1 MIKEPPLEE
10 PDWMPHSVRREIK
23 EQKARALEEAKEYEE
38 SLFQQMMQDEENE
51 WAIAQ
56 MCDEGTYFEPQEC
69 K

>member
-1 MIKEPPLEE
+1 MKEPPLEE
-10 PDWMPHSVRREIK
+10 PDWMPHTVRRKIK

-56 MCDEGTYFEPQEC
+56 MCDEGTYFEPQEY

>member
-10 PDWMPHSVRREIK
+10 SDWMPHSVRRKIN
-23 EQKARALEEAKEYEE
+23 EQKIRALEEALEYEE
-38 SLFQQMMQDEENE
+38 VLFQQMMQDEENE

>member
-10 PDWMPHSVRREIK
+10 PDWMPHSVRRKIN
-23 EQKARALEEAKEYEE
+23 EQKIRALEEALECEE
-38 SLFQQMMQDEENE
+38 VLFQQMMQDEENE

>member
-1 MIKEPPLEE
+1 MIKAPPLEE
-10 PDWMPHSVRREIK
+10 PDWMPHSVRRKIK

>member
-1 MIKEPPLEE
+1 
-10 PDWMPHSVRREIK
+10 MPHSVRRKLK

>member
-1 MIKEPPLEE
+1 MIKEPQLEE
-10 PDWMPHSVRREIK
+10 PDWMPHSVRRKIK

>member
-1 MIKEPPLEE
+1 MKEPPLEE
-10 PDWMPHSVRREIK
+10 PDWMPHTVRRKIK

-38 SLFQQMMQDEENE
+38 ALFQQMMQDEENE

-56 MCDEGTYFEPQEC
+56 MCDEGTYFEPQEY

>member
-1 MIKEPPLEE
+1 MIKVPPIEE
-10 PDWMPHSVRREIK
+10 PDWMPHSVRRKIK

-38 SLFQQMMQDEENE
+38 ALFQQMMQDEENE

-56 MCDEGTYFEPQEC
+56 MYDEGTYFEPQEY